1 MLESTAYMSDC
12 TMNSARG
19 TGLKYIY
26 IYIYSTRHRHGK
38 RKTHFPNVPII
49 RTFFNGGIYVR
60 SVHKIEI

>member
-26 IYIYSTRHRHGK
+26 IYIYIFNQTQTWEAQNALAK
-38 RKTHFPNVPII
+38 RTHN
-49 RTFFNGGIYVR
+49 TDFFLMVVYM
-60 SVHKIEI
+60 